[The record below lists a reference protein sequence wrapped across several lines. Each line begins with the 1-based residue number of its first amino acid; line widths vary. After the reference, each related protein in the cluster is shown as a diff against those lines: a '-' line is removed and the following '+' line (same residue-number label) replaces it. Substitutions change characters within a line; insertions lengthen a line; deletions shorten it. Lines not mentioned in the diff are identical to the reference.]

1 MIRYDEGI
9 EPSRVQFI
17 YYFSAVGIISTILF
31 GVIPNISAGNRPLA
45 IYEAILVIIATVN
58 LIYFHKKR
66 NYPLA
71 SRVILILMILVL
83 SGLIITGGYK
93 GTGIV
98 WIYTFPLLSFFMK
111 SYIHALLWNITF
123 VVIVG
128 FLLIL
133 EGSNLISVYYDT
145 TTLRQAGGAYIA
157 VTLLTFFYS
166 YLINRLVRILR
177 ERAIKDPL
185 TGLYNRDFVFENLE
199 KVFERVK
206 RGDESPYCI
215 AYIDLDKFKHINDKY
230 GHQEGDRILMEIAR
244 ELSRNFRK
252 GDILGRIGGDEFLAL
267 IYRCEPEMVE
277 HRLKTIKERIMHN
290 PDYRGISLS
299 YGVVR
304 MTGDDTS
311 VDSLIMKAD
320 KKMYDMKRS
329 SKK

>member
-1 MIRYDEGI
+1 MERYAERL
-9 EPSRVQFI
+9 EPLRIQFI
-17 YYFSAVGIISTILF
+17 YYFSAVGILSTTLF
-31 GVIPNISAGNRPLA
+31 GIIPNLSAGNHRLA
-45 IYEAILVIIATVN
+45 LYEALLVLIATLN
-58 LIYFHKKR
+58 LIYFHRKR
-66 NYPLA
+66 NYTLA

-111 SYIHALLWNITF
+111 PYIHALLWNIAF
-123 VVIVG
+123 AVIIG
-128 FLLIL
+128 FLLLL
-133 EGSNLISVYYDT
+133 EGAGLISVYYDV

-166 YLINRLVRILR
+166 FLINKLVNILR

-199 KVFERVK
+199 KAFERVK
-206 RGDESPYCI
+206 RGDENPYCI
-215 AYIDLDKFKHINDKY
+215 AYIDLDKFKYINDKY
-230 GHQEGDRILMEIAR
+230 GHHEGDRILMEIAQ

-252 GDILGRIGGDEFLAL
+252 GDVIGRIGGDEFLAL
-267 IYRCEPEMVE
+267 IYRCEPDMVE
-277 HRLKTIKERIMHN
+277 LRLKTIRERIMHN
-290 PDYRGISLS
+290 PNYRGISLS
-299 YGVVR
+299 FGVVR

-311 VDSLIMKAD
+311 VDALIMKAD
-320 KKMYDMKRS
+320 KRMYDMKRS

>member
-1 MIRYDEGI
+1 MIRYEEKL
-9 EPSRVQFI
+9 EPERVQFI
-17 YYFSAVGIISTILF
+17 YYFSAVGIISTTLF
-31 GVIPNISAGNRPLA
+31 GVIPNLFGGNHKLA
-45 IYEAILVIIATVN
+45 LYESLLILIAVIN

-71 SRVILILMILVL
+71 SRVILILMIFVL

-111 SYIHALLWNITF
+111 SYIHALLWNIAF
-123 VVIVG
+123 AVVVG
-128 FLLIL
+128 FLMIL
-133 EGSNLISVYYDT
+133 ESAGFITVYYDVI
-145 TTLRQAGGAYIA
+145 TLRQAGGAYIA

-166 YLINRLVRILR
+166 YLINKLVNILR

-199 KVFERVK
+199 KAFERVK
-206 RGDESPYCI
+206 RGDENPYCI
-215 AYIDLDKFKHINDKY
+215 AYIDLDKFKYINDRY
-230 GHQEGDRILMEIAR
+230 GHQEGDRILMEIAQ

-252 GDILGRIGGDEFLAL
+252 GDIVGRIGGDEFLAL
-267 IYRCEPEMVE
+267 IYKCEPEMVE
-277 HRLKTIKERIMHN
+277 MRLKGIREKIMTN
-290 PDYRGISLS
+290 PNYRGISLS

-311 VDSLIMKAD
+311 VDALIMKAD

-329 SKK
+329 SEK

>member
-1 MIRYDEGI
+1 MIRYEERL
-9 EPSRVQFI
+9 EPERIQFI
-17 YYFSAVGIISTILF
+17 YYFSAVGIISTTLF
-31 GVIPNISAGNRPLA
+31 GVIPNLFGGNHKLA
-45 IYEAILVIIATVN
+45 LYEALLVLIAVIN

-71 SRVILILMILVL
+71 SKVILILMIFVL

-111 SYIHALLWNITF
+111 SYIHALLWNIAF
-123 VVIVG
+123 AVVVG
-128 FLLIL
+128 FLMIL
-133 EGSNLISVYYDT
+133 ESAGFITVYYDVI
-145 TTLRQAGGAYIA
+145 TLRQAGGAYIA

-166 YLINRLVRILR
+166 YLINKLVNILR

-199 KVFERVK
+199 KAFERVK
-206 RGDESPYCI
+206 RGDENPYCI
-215 AYIDLDKFKHINDKY
+215 AYIDLDKFKYINDRY
-230 GHQEGDRILMEIAR
+230 GHQEGDRILMEIAQ

-252 GDILGRIGGDEFLAL
+252 GDIVGRIGGDEFLAL
-267 IYRCEPEMVE
+267 IYKCEPEMVE
-277 HRLKTIKERIMHN
+277 MRLKGIREKIMTN
-290 PDYRGISLS
+290 PNYRGISLS

-311 VDSLIMKAD
+311 VDALIMKAD

-329 SKK
+329 SEK

>member
-1 MIRYDEGI
+1 MIRYEEKL
-9 EPSRVQFI
+9 EPERVQFI
-17 YYFSAVGIISTILF
+17 YYFSAVGIISTTLF
-31 GVIPNISAGNRPLA
+31 GVIPNLFGGNHKLA
-45 IYEAILVIIATVN
+45 LYEALLVLIAVIN

-66 NYPLA
+66 NYPVA
-71 SRVILILMILVL
+71 SKVILILMIFVL

-111 SYIHALLWNITF
+111 SYIHALLWNIAF
-123 VVIVG
+123 AVVVG
-128 FLLIL
+128 FLMIL
-133 EGSNLISVYYDT
+133 ESAGFITVYYDVI
-145 TTLRQAGGAYIA
+145 TLRQAGGAYIA

-166 YLINRLVRILR
+166 YLINKLVNILR

-199 KVFERVK
+199 KAFERVK
-206 RGDESPYCI
+206 RGDENPYCI
-215 AYIDLDKFKHINDKY
+215 AYIDLDKFKYINDRY
-230 GHQEGDRILMEIAR
+230 GHQEGDRILMEIAQ

-252 GDILGRIGGDEFLAL
+252 GDIVGRIGGDEFLAL
-267 IYRCEPEMVE
+267 IYKCEPEMVE
-277 HRLKTIKERIMHN
+277 MRLKGIREKIMTN
-290 PDYRGISLS
+290 PNYRGISLS

-311 VDSLIMKAD
+311 VDALIMKAD

-329 SKK
+329 SEK